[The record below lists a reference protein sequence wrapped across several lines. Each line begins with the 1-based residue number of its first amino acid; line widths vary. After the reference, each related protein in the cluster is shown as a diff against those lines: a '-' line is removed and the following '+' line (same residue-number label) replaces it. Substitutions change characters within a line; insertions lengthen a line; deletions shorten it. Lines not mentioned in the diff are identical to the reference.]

1 MSNQQHTINSRR
13 VAKRDC
19 LATRILC
26 GRVLNLIV
34 LIFMLSSAISAP
46 ALANGAQ
53 RTRAQAVEIAKSRS
67 GDGRVLSV
75 EKKVNK
81 NGDSVFA
88 VKIIAN
94 GRVKV
99 YAIREFA
106 K

>member
-1 MSNQQHTINSRR
+1 MSNQQHTINSQR
-13 VAKRDC
+13 VAKQAC
-19 LATRILC
+19 MAAPGLC
-26 GRVLNLIV
+26 SRVLGVII
-34 LIFMLSSAISAP
+34 LIFMFSSIVSTQ

-75 EKKVNK
+75 KKKVNK
-81 NGDSVFA
+81 NGDSIFA

-99 YAIREFA
+99 YAIPEFA